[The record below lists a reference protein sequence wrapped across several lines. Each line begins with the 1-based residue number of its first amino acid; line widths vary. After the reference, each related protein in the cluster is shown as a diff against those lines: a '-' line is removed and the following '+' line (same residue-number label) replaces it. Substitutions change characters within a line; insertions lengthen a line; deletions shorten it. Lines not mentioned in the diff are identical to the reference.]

1 MIVLTHLDGKE
12 FVLNADQI
20 LTLEDTPDTLITT
33 VSGAHMMVRE
43 AVEVVV
49 ARVMMWRR
57 RIRSGPQ
64 VVGD

>member
-49 ARVMMWRR
+49 ARVMAWRR
-57 RIRSGPQ
+57 GVLSGPR
-64 VVGD
+64 VVED